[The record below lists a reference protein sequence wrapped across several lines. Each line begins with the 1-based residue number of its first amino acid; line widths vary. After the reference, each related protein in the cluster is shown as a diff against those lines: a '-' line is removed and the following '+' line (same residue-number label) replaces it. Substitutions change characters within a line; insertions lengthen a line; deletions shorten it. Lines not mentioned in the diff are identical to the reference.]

1 MRCTLETHFFL
12 IHIILLP
19 LDRSCTTKVIPVC
32 TYPRTYMSRQHFGI
46 IISGQL
52 QSCLRYL
59 DEILLD
65 HSSIVFFPD
74 TSIDLINFNH
84 SSATTILSYMR
95 LSFPHF
101 KDDLEQTM
109 TLPSLTGRAKI
120 DLTNLWHLLNY
131 FIPVVQCKY
140 DSVTSCFLV
149 HTFVHPFK
157 QCSDILY

>member
-1 MRCTLETHFFL
+1 MYDKSNTGVHLRKYVHVSLALWHNYKWATAKLFKVFGRDFIGPFFHRL
-12 IHIILLP
+12 
-19 LDRSCTTKVIPVC
+19 
-32 TYPRTYMSRQHFGI
+32 
-46 IISGQL
+46 
-52 QSCLRYL
+52 
-59 DEILLD
+59 
-65 HSSIVFFPD
+65 FPD
-74 TSIDLINFNH
+74 TAIDLTNFNH

-101 KDDLEQTM
+101 KDELEQTM

-157 QCSDILY
+157 